1 MLNQLSQVHITTGDG
16 KMEGIPSINVSSL
29 ANEFCKKLSEIKGT
43 VCNKCYS
50 NRYSKMRPNLENK
63 LLLNSE
69 LLSERLL
76 MPSELPVLNAK
87 YARFNSFGE
96 LINETHYMNLMSI
109 ASHNPFTTFGLWTK
123 RADIVMEFPKVEN
136 IKYVY
141 SVTKIGNN
149 EPSKAIIDY
158 FDKIFIV
165 HSRESTTTMNCYGK
179 CLSCLLCYSDNKTK
193 IIDER
198 IK

>member
-1 MLNQLSQVHITTGDG
+1 MLNELSQVHITNGDG

-29 ANEFCKKLSEIKGT
+29 SNDFCKKLSKIKDT

-69 LLSERLL
+69 LLSEKLL
-76 MPSELPVLNAK
+76 MPSELPVLNAR

-96 LINETHYMNLMSI
+96 IINETHYLNLMLI

-123 RADIVMEFPKVEN
+123 RADIVMEFPKVKN

-141 SVTKIGNN
+141 SVTKVGNN

-165 HSRESTTTMNCYGK
+165 HSRKSTTIMNCYGK
-179 CLSCLLCYSDNKTK
+179 CLSCLLCYSDNKIKVINEK
-193 IIDER
+193 I
-198 IK
+198 K